1 MAVFN
6 GTPDDD
12 VLTGTADI
20 DVLTGLDGDDR
31 LIGLG
36 AADLLRGGAG
46 TDTADYTASPAGVE
60 VDLAAGTG
68 TGGDAEGDRLS
79 GIENVVGSRL
89 NDSLLGS
96 AEGWDPEQWREV
108 VDNLAR
114 LMSWKAPDI
123 PAAGD
128 PRPYEGAPAL

>member
-1 MAVFN
+1 DLDKHPAFTLQFTDFSPAPCPYALFERRLPFDVGTAEAERTPLRLGRRPPVATGGSTMAVFN

-68 TGGDAEGDRLS
+68 TGGDAEGDRL
-79 GIENVVGSRL
+79 
-89 NDSLLGS
+89 
-96 AEGWDPEQWREV
+96 
-108 VDNLAR
+108 
-114 LMSWKAPDI
+114 
-123 PAAGD
+123 
-128 PRPYEGAPAL
+128 